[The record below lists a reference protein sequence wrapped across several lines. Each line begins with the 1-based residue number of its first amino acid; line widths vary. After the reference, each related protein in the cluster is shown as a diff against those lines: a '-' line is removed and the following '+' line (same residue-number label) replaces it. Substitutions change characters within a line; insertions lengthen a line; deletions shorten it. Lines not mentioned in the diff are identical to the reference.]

1 MKFFDISKFK
11 DKHKGETFVLFGSGP
26 SLMHWD
32 NKFCE
37 NAIKVGCNSVF
48 MHKADLDYYF
58 IQDSGIGSK
67 SKICYL
73 NNKKIY
79 DEYMPKLAK
88 FYGISLRNK
97 KPYFLN
103 DIKSFFDI
111 LYFFTPKKFKYRT
124 HSMTYRWALNGGA
137 IPYQLS
143 KNENNLIKNKHPF
156 YELHSVIFSCV
167 QFAMFTGAKKLIIVG
182 CDITNNIRIG
192 ETEKHFLYKDL
203 NILDEWKYLVELI
216 SSKKFK
222 KNIKIEVFKPL
233 GLKGLIPEFVPNI

>member
-67 SKICYL
+67 SKFCYL

-111 LYFFTPKKFKYRT
+111 LYFFTPKKSDRF
-124 HSMTYRWALNGGA
+124 
-137 IPYQLS
+137 LS
-143 KNENNLIKNKHPF
+143 SIETFFCSLLTTFLTAFLITF
-156 YELHSVIFSCV
+156 EISLS
-167 QFAMFTGAKKLIIVG
+167 
-182 CDITNNIRIG
+182 R
-192 ETEKHFLYKDL
+192 FLTPDS
-203 NILDEWKYLVELI
+203 LV
-216 SSKKFK
+216 
-222 KNIKIEVFKPL
+222 
-233 GLKGLIPEFVPNI
+233 